1 MQDNEI
7 IKALE
12 EHYRQ
17 VDAGYSTHLE
27 YGGKGDEHE
36 EKYIYMLRD
45 TLDLINRLKSENYD
59 LKRDTIPKLQN
70 SLERANKYG
79 IETDKENERLKAEIE
94 RLTANL
100 EKWLDRCNEKCIEI
114 VKLNHAVQAAKSE
127 AHKEFVTKAE
137 GKATNL
143 KDCTG
148 TEVVFTVDDLYDLLE
163 EMG

>member
-1 MQDNEI
+1 MTDAEI

-45 TLDLINRLKSENYD
+45 TLDLINR
-59 LKRDTIPKLQN
+59 QQ
-70 SLERANKYG
+70 
-79 IETDKENERLKAEIE
+79 AEIE
-94 RLTANL
+94 SLKNECFCLANERDAMADCL
-100 EKWLDRCNEKCIEI
+100 NE
-114 VKLNHAVQAAKSE
+114 AVEEAKSE
-127 AHKEFVTKAE
+127 AYKEFAERLKRKAKKPYGNFYE
-137 GKATNL
+137 PTVFVEDIDNL
-143 KDCTG
+143 LK
-148 TEVVFTVDDLYDLLE
+148 